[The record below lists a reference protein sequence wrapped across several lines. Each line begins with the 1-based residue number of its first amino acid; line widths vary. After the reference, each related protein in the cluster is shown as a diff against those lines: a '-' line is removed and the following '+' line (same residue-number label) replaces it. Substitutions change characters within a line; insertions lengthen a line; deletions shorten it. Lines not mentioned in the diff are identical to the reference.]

1 MEKYIIQEKDELL
14 RRVPK
19 VPSHFNNGRIT
30 SAAFKP
36 KPGEEGLSVDIPS
49 LTTIE
54 TSIKY
59 PDKFFAA
66 IITAEI
72 AVKVGCECVHDP
84 VPENYSHA
92 LIRGI
97 TKQITRKLS
106 AICKIID
113 ITH

>member
-1 MEKYIIQEKDELL
+1 MEIYIIQEKNELL

-19 VPSHFNNGRIT
+19 VPSHINNGRIT

-36 KPGEEGLSVDIPS
+36 KPGNNGLSVNILS

-66 IITAEI
+66 IITAED
-72 AVKVGCECVHDP
+72 AVKESCECVHDP
-84 VPENYSHA
+84 VPENYSDA

-97 TKQITRKLS
+97 TKLIARKLS

-113 ITH
+113 IAH